1 MSVLNMNKLTMASI
15 ILAAAVLSACSDN
28 NNNSNG
34 QVADPAPPVAPPE
47 PVTLEYEVFVSNLT
61 VGQPMSPVAILIHD
75 NTQDPAFSVG
85 SAASVA
91 LEMLAEGGDNSALL
105 DDYGSIASASG
116 ESPIGPG
123 ASDTTTIEVPVED
136 SAGLAFTLV
145 TMLVN
150 TNDAFSAVNAA
161 DIASME
167 AGESLSFSTSSYD
180 SGTEANLEVAGTI
193 PGPADG
199 GEGFNEA
206 RDDLSDQV
214 TMHSGV
220 VTSADGLADSVLGQ
234 QHRWDNPVLT
244 VTISRTR

>member
-1 MSVLNMNKLTMASI
+1 MSVLNMNKLAMASI
-15 ILAAAVLSACSDN
+15 IAAAAVLSACSDN

-34 QVADPAPPVAPPE
+34 QVGAPE
-47 PVTLEYEVFVSNLT
+47 PPAEPTTLEYEVRVVNLT
-61 VGQPMSPVAILIHD
+61 VGQPMSPVAVFMHD
-75 NTQDPAFSVG
+75 NTQTSAFSVG
-85 SAASVA
+85 SEASVA

-105 DDYGSIASASG
+105 DEYASIASTSG
-116 ESPIGPG
+116 ASPIGPG
-123 ASDTTTIEVPVED
+123 SSETITVEVPAED

-150 TNDAFSAVNAA
+150 TNDAFSAVNAV

-167 AGESLSFSTSSYD
+167 PGQSLSFSTPSYD
-180 SGTEANLEVAGTI
+180 SGTEANLEAAGTI

-206 RDDLSDQV
+206 RDDVNDQV
-214 TMHSGV
+214 TMHGGV